1 MDAKIKKRKTK
12 GTCGLKAESISVSN
26 CRPASETPFKW
37 RFANGPK
44 VASFYMFKYWDMTL
58 RSQCMTTFF

>member
-12 GTCGLKAESISVSN
+12 STCGLKAESISVSN

-44 VASFYMFKYWDMTL
+44 VASFYMFNTGI
-58 RSQCMTTFF
+58 